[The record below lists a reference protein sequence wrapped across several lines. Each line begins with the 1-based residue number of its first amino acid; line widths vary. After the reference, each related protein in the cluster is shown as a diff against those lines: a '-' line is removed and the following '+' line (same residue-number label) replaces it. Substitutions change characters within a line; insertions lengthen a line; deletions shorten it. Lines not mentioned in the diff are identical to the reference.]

1 MENVKATQCKG
12 CQAWNS
18 SSYLFKPMEVIQ
30 KSQHPNEVS
39 SRQIGDSECFF
50 ISDGEARGKKE
61 RGVYKM
67 SGSYWGSTSQGSS
80 GLPLELVFLF
90 ILGWTS
96 VQYIM
101 LPECRGLSRLALGLS
116 RECRKAMSVNGACG
130 GRWGSS
136 PVFRK
141 PVAASLRAMQERR
154 WVFDPFVVAAPWEFA
169 EINALFSWR
178 NEWLCLTSFVKLW
191 GIHCLC
197 LLTAE
202 KEHMVLNGSS
212 CENKTEQS

>member
-1 MENVKATQCKG
+1 MEKLRAKKRRVSKMSAAIEAQPVREAADFPWSLFSFLSLDELACSTLCCLNVGVCHGLHWG
-12 CQAWNS
+12 CPGSVRRWCVN
-18 SSYLFKPMEVIQ
+18 
-30 KSQHPNEVS
+30 
-39 SRQIGDSECFF
+39 
-50 ISDGEARGKKE
+50 EAR
-61 RGVYKM
+61 
-67 SGSYWGSTSQGSS
+67 
-80 GLPLELVFLF
+80 
-90 ILGWTS
+90 
-96 VQYIM
+96 
-101 LPECRGLSRLALGLS
+101 
-116 RECRKAMSVNGACG
+116 G

-141 PVAASLRAMQERR
+141 PVAAPLRAVQERR

-191 GIHCLC
+191 GIHSLC

-212 CENKTEQS
+212 CENKTEQI